1 MSNSINFVYIIE
13 ILGTIAFASSGAL
26 LAMEKHMDIFGVC
39 ILGITT
45 AVGGGIIRDIVL
57 GNTPPNVFQNS
68 SYVLVAIVVSTILF
82 IYKYVKNHT
91 NFRLFDRVKNCYDIA
106 MLWMDAIGLGIFT
119 VVGINTAVTQ
129 GYKHNLFL
137 LLFVGMVTGIGGGML
152 RDIMA
157 LKTPFVFV
165 KHVYASASL
174 VGALVYI
181 ALMDHI
187 IVSINMTI
195 SATVVV
201 AIRVVAAHYKWNLP
215 KV

>member
-1 MSNSINFVYIIE
+1 MNHSINFVYNIE

-57 GNTPPNVFQNS
+57 GNTPPYVFQNS

-82 IYKYVKNHT
+82 IYKYIQKHT
-91 NFRLFDRVKNCYDIA
+91 NLRLFDRVKNCYDIA

-129 GYKHNLFL
+129 GYKDNLFL
-137 LLFVGMVTGIGGGML
+137 LIFVGMVTGIGGGML

-174 VGALVYI
+174 AGALVYI
-181 ALMDHI
+181 ALMDYLV
-187 IVSINMTI
+187 VSINMTI